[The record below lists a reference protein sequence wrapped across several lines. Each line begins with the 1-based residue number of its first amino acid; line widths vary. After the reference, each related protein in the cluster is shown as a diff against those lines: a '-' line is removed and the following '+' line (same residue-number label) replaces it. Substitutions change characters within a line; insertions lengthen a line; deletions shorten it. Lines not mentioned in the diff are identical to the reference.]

1 MNKNAAIQL
10 PEQQIAKKARFK
22 KYALYISILIV
33 FFIILLFRST
43 DLLTIA
49 GKALVM
55 DTPLS
60 PSHAIVVLATGVEY
74 YPRLIEAA
82 RIWQKG
88 FARQIIINGNR
99 KTDTLRKLENMGF
112 EPACHWCEDHLRIL
126 SIFDI
131 PENKVQCISA
141 EDVYDT
147 VSEADFVGKKL
158 LLQGYTKLI
167 ITTSKFHSKRAYH
180 IWNDLFQKKAE
191 ISIVSAKEDPFQ
203 PDAWWKSGRQV
214 KWVLAEYGA
223 WIYYYW
229 KKTADLKN

>member
-1 MNKNAAIQL
+1 MNKKSAILL
-10 PEQQIAKKARFK
+10 PEQPIAKKVRLK
-22 KYALYISILIV
+22 KYAYSISILLV
-33 FFIILLFRST
+33 LLILLVFQSG

-49 GKALVM
+49 GQALVM
-55 DTPLS
+55 DSPLS
-60 PSHAIVVLATGVEY
+60 PADAVVVLATGVEY

-82 RIWQKG
+82 HIWQKG
-88 FARQIIINGNR
+88 FAGQIIINGNR
-99 KTDTLRKLENMGF
+99 KTDTVRKLEDMGF

-126 SIFDI
+126 SIFDV

-147 VSEADFVGKKL
+147 VSEAEFVGNKL
-158 LLQGYTKLI
+158 LLAGYTKLI

-180 IWNDLFQKKAE
+180 IWKDLFQQKAE
-191 ISIVSAKEDPFQ
+191 ISMVSAKEDPFQ

-229 KKTADLKN
+229 KKTTDLKD

>member
-1 MNKNAAIQL
+1 MNKNDAIQP

-22 KYALYISILIV
+22 RYTLYISVLIV
-33 FFIILLFRST
+33 FAVLLIFRS
-43 DLLTIA
+43 DNLLTVA
-49 GKALVM
+49 GQTLVM
-55 DTPLS
+55 DSPLS
-60 PSHAIVVLATGVEY
+60 PADAIVVLATGVEY

-82 RIWQKG
+82 RLWQKG
-88 FARQIIINGNR
+88 LARQIIINGNR
-99 KTDTLRKLENMGF
+99 KTDTVRKLEDMGF

-126 SIFDI
+126 SIFDV

-141 EDVYDT
+141 EDAYDT
-147 VSEADFVGKKL
+147 VSEAEFVGNKL
-158 LLQGYTKLI
+158 LLSGYTKLI

-180 IWNDLFQKKAE
+180 IWKDLFQQKAK

-229 KKTADLKN
+229 KKTTNLKD

>member
-1 MNKNAAIQL
+1 MNNRSAIQ
-10 PEQQIAKKARFK
+10 PSEQQIAKKARLK
-22 KYALYISILIV
+22 RYALYIPILV
-33 FFIILLFRST
+33 VLLFILVFRS
-43 DLLTIA
+43 DNLLTLA
-49 GKALVM
+49 GQALVM
-55 DTPLS
+55 DSPLS
-60 PSHAIVVLATGVEY
+60 PADAVVVLATGVEY

-82 RIWQKG
+82 QIWRKG
-88 FARQIIINGNR
+88 FAKQIIINGNR
-99 KTDTLRKLENMGF
+99 KTDTVRKIEDMGF

-126 SIFDI
+126 SIFDV

-147 VSEADFVGKKL
+147 VSEAEFVGNKL
-158 LLQGYTKLI
+158 LLAGYTKLI

-180 IWNDLFQKKAE
+180 IWNDLFQQKAE
-191 ISIVSAKEDPFQ
+191 ISVVSAKEDPFQ

-229 KKTADLKN
+229 KKTTDLQD

>member
-1 MNKNAAIQL
+1 MNKNFAIQP
-10 PEQQIAKKARFK
+10 PEQQIAKKIRFK
-22 KYALYISILIV
+22 KYVLSISILV
-33 FFIILLFRST
+33 VLLILLVFRS
-43 DLLTIA
+43 DNLLTIA

-55 DTPLS
+55 DSPLS
-60 PSHAIVVLATGVEY
+60 PADAVVVLETGVEY

-82 RIWQKG
+82 QIWQKG

-99 KTDTLRKLENMGF
+99 KTDTVRKLEDMGF
-112 EPACHWCEDHLRIL
+112 EPACHWCENHLRIL

-147 VSEADFVGKKL
+147 VSEAEFVGNKL
-158 LLQGYTKLI
+158 LLQGYKKLI

-180 IWNDLFQKKAE
+180 IWNDLFQQKAE

-229 KKTADLKN
+229 KKTTDLKN

>member
-1 MNKNAAIQL
+1 MNKNDAIRP

-22 KYALYISILIV
+22 RYALSISVLIV
-33 FFIILLFRST
+33 FAVILIFRS
-43 DLLTIA
+43 DNLLTIA
-49 GKALVM
+49 GQALVM
-55 DTPLS
+55 DSPLS
-60 PSHAIVVLATGVEY
+60 PADAIVVLATGVEY

-99 KTDTLRKLENMGF
+99 KTDTVRKLEDMGF

-126 SIFDI
+126 SIFDV

-141 EDVYDT
+141 EDAYDT
-147 VSEADFVGKKL
+147 VSEAEFVGNKL
-158 LLQGYTKLI
+158 LLSGYTKLI

-180 IWNDLFQKKAE
+180 IWKDLFQQKAK

-214 KWVLAEYGA
+214 KWVLSEYGS

-229 KKTADLKN
+229 KKTTDLQD